1 MLLQLYSM
9 SYKHLTLDSFPV
21 GVKSIYYMG
30 KRLTREEFVEITRKS
45 NLIKNTKI
53 IS

>member
-1 MLLQLYSM
+1 M

-21 GVKSIYYMG
+21 GVKSIYYKG

-45 NLIKNTKI
+45 NLIINSKT